1 MIPKESQ
8 IWEPTWVRYP
18 ATAGATTPIMFAA
31 QLVIP
36 SNVPA
41 KLDAMSRWTHL
52 VLHQILGGKKG
63 QKTIILVKT
72 HMNPAY

>member
-1 MIPKESQ
+1 M
-8 IWEPTWVRYP
+8 RYP

-31 QLVIP
+31 QFVIP

-52 VLHQILGGKKG
+52 LLHHISSGHSVLEGGGLEKVLILKRFLHFSGQSDGGEW
-63 QKTIILVKT
+63 
-72 HMNPAY
+72 